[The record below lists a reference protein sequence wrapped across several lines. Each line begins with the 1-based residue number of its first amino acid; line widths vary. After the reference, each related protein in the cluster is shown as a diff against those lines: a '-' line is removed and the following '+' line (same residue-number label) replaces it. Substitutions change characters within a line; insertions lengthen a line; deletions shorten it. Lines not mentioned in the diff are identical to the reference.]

1 MHPRKRQKSLQNRDD
16 PILELGKLPPD
27 MLEEMLS
34 ARTGAQDPRL
44 RLGPSPGEDVGVV
57 ENGAR
62 CLVFKTDPVTFATDR
77 IGWYAVHVNAN
88 DVATSGARPSWFQA
102 CILLP
107 QNRTRRS
114 DADAI
119 FAQIHEACLGL
130 GVSVVGGHT
139 EVTHGLN
146 HAVVV
151 GSMIG
156 EVETTRLITTGGANQ
171 GDRLLLTKGI
181 VIEGTAIMARERYA
195 ELKSKGIA
203 AVILERAASFL
214 DEPGISVVPEA
225 RIAADLGATSMH
237 DPTEGGL
244 RAGIMEMAL
253 ASGLGVR
260 VNRDDIPL
268 MEESR
273 LLCQALDLDPLGTIT
288 SGSLLVAAPP
298 AEALRIRNALTKAGI
313 LCTDIGVFREP
324 GAAHE
329 LVGDKGI
336 HPLTYS
342 TRDEITRIFSIKP
355 PDLLA

>member
-1 MHPRKRQKSLQNRDD
+1 MHSEKREKPLKNGWD
-16 PILELGKLPPD
+16 PVLDLGKLPAE
-27 MLEEMLS
+27 MLEAMLS
-34 ARTGAQDPRL
+34 ARTGAHDPRL
-44 RLGPSPGEDVGVV
+44 RLGPRLGEDVGVV
-57 ENGAR
+57 ETGDR

-107 QNRTRRS
+107 QNRARRS
-114 DADAI
+114 DAEAI
-119 FAQIHEACLGL
+119 FAQIHQACLHL
-130 GVSVVGGHT
+130 GVAIVGGHT
-139 EVTHGLN
+139 EVTHGLS

-156 EVETTRLITTGGANQ
+156 EVETGKLITTGGANR
-171 GDRLLLTKGI
+171 GDHLLLTKGI
-181 VIEGTAIMARERYA
+181 VIEGTAIMARERFA
-195 ELKSKGIA
+195 ELKGMGIFPR
-203 AVILERAASFL
+203 ILERAASFL

-225 RIAADLGATSMH
+225 RIAAELGATSMH

-260 VNRDDIPL
+260 VIRDRIPL

-288 SGSLLVAAPP
+288 SGSLLAAAPP
-298 AEALRIRNALTKAGI
+298 DKAAGICEAINKAGI
-313 LCTDIGVFREP
+313 SCTDIGVFLEP
-324 GAAHE
+324 GGAHE
-329 LVGDKGI
+329 LVDDTGVV
-336 HPLTYS
+336 PLTYS
-342 TRDEITRIFSIKP
+342 TRDEITRIFST
-355 PDLLA
+355 